1 MPSTRP
7 TRPFYL
13 RAQHCA
19 EAGGG
24 NSCQVPRDAGA
35 SAGAKPWEGRSYH
48 QKKCDFGDGL

>member
-35 SAGAKPWEGRSYH
+35 SAGAKPPMWEG
-48 QKKCDFGDGL
+48 